1 MPKIIESIEKVIN
14 QLDKPTYGENG
25 DEWIEKMTNFFD
37 YQENS
42 EKLVTNQYVKKL
54 MK

>member
-25 DEWIEKMTNFFD
+25 GEWIEKELGNKRSLLD
-37 YQENS
+37 EEIS
-42 EKLVTNQYVKKL
+42 
-54 MK
+54 